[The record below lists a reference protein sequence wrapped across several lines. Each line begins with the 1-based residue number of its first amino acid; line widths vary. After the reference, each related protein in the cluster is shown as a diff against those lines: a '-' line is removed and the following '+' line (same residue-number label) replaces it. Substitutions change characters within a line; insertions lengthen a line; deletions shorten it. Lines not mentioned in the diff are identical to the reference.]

1 MRESDDTG
9 ARLRRSQST
18 SLQESAV
25 LSSVVSFMYP
35 GIELRTMRYI
45 VAVGN
50 DLHFTRAAEHVHVAQ
65 PSLSKQIRHVEEELG
80 VELFK
85 RTRKKVEV
93 TEPGRAFIENA
104 QQALLYAD
112 RAASMA
118 RAAGAGQHGRL
129 LLGVAPNIDLQLFFR
144 IRNAF
149 EKRFANVQV
158 QFVSGFGNQHAEW
171 VMRSDLHA
179 GLIELPVRYRGLAVL
194 GVYREPVL
202 IAIRRNDK
210 LASVKAIVPEE
221 LKGRTLVLVSDTADL
236 ARDRILV
243 GLQGWGYR
251 PERILNVTSLVHALD
266 FVAAGEGIAAL
277 HASASRF
284 ESRRVILRSVPEP
297 PMLDT
302 GIVYRRDIRSP
313 LVRNLLRIA
322 REVFAEERSRMI
334 KNTQKN

>member
-1 MRESDDTG
+1 
-9 ARLRRSQST
+9 
-18 SLQESAV
+18 V
-25 LSSVVSFMYP
+25 SSMYP

-50 DLHFTRAAEHVHVAQ
+50 ELHFSRAAEHVHVAQ

-118 RAAGAGQHGRL
+118 RAASAGQHGKL
-129 LLGVAPNIDLQLFFR
+129 LLGVAPNIDLQLFLR

-149 EKRFANVQV
+149 EKRYANVQV
-158 QFVSGFGNQHAEW
+158 QFVSGFANQHAEG

-179 GLIELPVRYRGLAVL
+179 ALIELPIRYRGLAVL
-194 GVYREPVL
+194 TVFRELVL
-202 IAIRRNDK
+202 LAVRRNDK
-210 LASVKAIVPEE
+210 LASAKSILPKE
-221 LKGRTLVLVSDTADL
+221 LKDRTLVLVSDTGDL
-236 ARDRILV
+236 PRDRILV
-243 GLQGWGYR
+243 GLQGWGYQ
-251 PERILNVTSLVHALD
+251 PEKILNVSSLTHAFD
-266 FVAAGEGIAAL
+266 FVAAGEGIAVL

-284 ESRRVILRSVPEP
+284 ESRKVILRSVPEL

-302 GIVYRRDIRSP
+302 GIAYRRDIRSP
-313 LVRNLLRIA
+313 LVRNLLRVV

-334 KNTQKN
+334 EGRQKS